1 MSIEISIDDV
11 YGAVVEYR
19 MWCKKH
25 GYNPEL
31 YCIPD
36 DIYLDIFMDKKD
48 DEK

>member
-1 MSIEISIDDV
+1 MTIEISIDDACD
-11 YGAVVEYR
+11 AVVEYR

-31 YCIPD
+31 NSIPD

-48 DEK
+48 AEK